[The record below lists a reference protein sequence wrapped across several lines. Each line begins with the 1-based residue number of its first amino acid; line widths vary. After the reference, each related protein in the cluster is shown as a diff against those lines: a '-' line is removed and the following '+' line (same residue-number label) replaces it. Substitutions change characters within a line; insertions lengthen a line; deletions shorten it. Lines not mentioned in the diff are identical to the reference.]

1 MILKVL
7 CLSVLKFI
15 DYNMKKS
22 LTMYQLACE
31 QNDMLAC
38 QNISNYYIRTQ
49 NYQPALPFLEKM
61 CDKNKK
67 DGCRDLGFIY
77 FYILQSEDK
86 TNIHKSMEYLKK
98 GCDLKE
104 KMSCNLLGLIYAQKE
119 LNGVSQDLTLSQKYL
134 DQACQLNDQQACDRS
149 DILEIYKM
157 LENWQ
162 QNNANNDKQQK

>member
-1 MILKVL
+1 
-7 CLSVLKFI
+7 
-15 DYNMKKS
+15 
-22 LTMYQLACE
+22 
-31 QNDMLAC
+31 
-38 QNISNYYIRTQ
+38 
-49 NYQPALPFLEKM
+49 
-61 CDKNKK
+61 
-67 DGCRDLGFIY
+67 
-77 FYILQSEDK
+77 
-86 TNIHKSMEYLKK
+86 MEYLKK